1 MQVKES
7 EWLKNDGW
15 VGFAHVYLNQCNRE
29 SKTGDKIDIEV
40 YAKLVELD
48 AKLGTG
54 SSEQLFYCLIYTTR
68 WDIIKV
74 IISSRNKGVKKVL
87 DYRLQTN

>member
-40 YAKLVELD
+40 YARLVELD
-48 AKLGTG
+48 ARLGTG
-54 SSEQLFYCLIYTTR
+54 SSEQLFYCLLLTSR
-68 WDIIKV
+68 WNIIKV
-74 IISSRNKGVKKVL
+74 KIYTRNKGVKIIL